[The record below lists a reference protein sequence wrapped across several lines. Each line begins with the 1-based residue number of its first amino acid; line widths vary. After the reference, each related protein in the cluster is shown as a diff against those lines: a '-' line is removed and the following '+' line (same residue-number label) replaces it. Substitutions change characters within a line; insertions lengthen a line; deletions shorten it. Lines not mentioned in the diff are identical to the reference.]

1 MKSASQSEDRRTFS
15 RWSAPTTKTTTTN
28 LTSRKST
35 RNSPFDLGLIP
46 VSFRFETRASRTL
59 LNRLHRR
66 MPQSS
71 IYFRRTVLPIH
82 LKIDAMQIMG
92 TREYIVSMRLFTFF
106 LSLSEHQ
113 HQKLQ
118 GVLLCSNLL
127 CNCDRLPTRF
137 LVGNLA

>member
-15 RWSAPTTKTTTTN
+15 RWSAPTTKTN
-28 LTSRKST
+28 QKSRKST

-82 LKIDAMQIMG
+82 LKIDAMQIELEAENG
-92 TREYIVSMRLFTFF
+92 NKGVHSKHASVYIFSKLIGIPRPEVTGCSALFQFT
-106 LSLSEHQ
+106 L
-113 HQKLQ
+113 
-118 GVLLCSNLL
+118 
-127 CNCDRLPTRF
+127 
-137 LVGNLA
+137 